1 MENHSADGPTCDLKV
16 NTCCEE
22 CASKIKEKLQEL
34 HGVNSISTIHE
45 EKEMG
50 NNNEKEPHGSTDD
63 EEKEVVVTYT
73 KRKDTGCA
81 KIFRK
86 RISRLGKMANK
97 IKNLLI
103 SAPKKSKPSANQ
115 APPIFNS
122 VPNYYKKKI
131 VSRAKN
137 CRYCSESDSDCD
149 EGKQTYSIVPR
160 RAPKGAM
167 YRHRRPLALVH
178 QAMMRPPISVNNWGR
193 PPPPPRQLPLL
204 LPPHPP
210 CGYNLMPPSHL
221 YGYQNPY
228 NYNFINGMDVP
239 RPMYPY
245 YYGQKPRDP
254 PVGNSFIHFLS
265 DENTA
270 SSCSIM

>member
-1 MENHSADGPTCDLKV
+1 MDE
-16 NTCCEE
+16 
-22 CASKIKEKLQEL
+22 
-34 HGVNSISTIHE
+34 
-45 EKEMG
+45 
-50 NNNEKEPHGSTDD
+50 NNEKEPHGSTDD

-73 KRKDTGCA
+73 KRKDTGRA

-86 RISRLGKMANK
+86 RISRLGKMARLFVSYK

-137 CRYCSESDSDCD
+137 CQYCSESDSDCD
-149 EGKQTYSIVPR
+149 EGKQTYSNVPR
-160 RAPKGAM
+160 RAPEGAM

-178 QAMMRPPISVNNWGR
+178 QAMMRPPISVNNWG
-193 PPPPPRQLPLL
+193 PPPPPRAPPPPRRQPPLL

-210 CGYNLMPPSHL
+210 YGFPNPYGYNLMPRPHL

>member
-1 MENHSADGPTCDLKV
+1 MHTYV
-16 NTCCEE
+16 
-22 CASKIKEKLQEL
+22 
-34 HGVNSISTIHE
+34 GVNSISTIHE
-45 EKEMG
+45 EKEME
-50 NNNEKEPHGSTDD
+50 NNNEKQPHGSTDD

-86 RISRLGKMANK
+86 RISRLGKMARLFVSYK

-149 EGKQTYSIVPR
+149 EGKQTYSNVPR

-178 QAMMRPPISVNNWGR
+178 QPMMRPPISVNNWGR
-193 PPPPPRQLPLL
+193 PPPPPRQPPLW

-210 CGYNLMPPSHL
+210 YGFQNPYGYNLMPPPHL